1 MSQAERQGLGGGAAS
16 GRAGSGVGPDR
27 LLLSVRDIARLL
39 GVSTRTI
46 WRKCADPSSNF
57 PRPRQLDGRT
67 VWLSREI
74 EEFVEELPRA
84 R

>member
-1 MSQAERQGLGGGAAS
+1 MNRANGHDPGGDTT
-16 GRAGSGVGPDR
+16 GRRVEAGVWQDR
-27 LLLSVRDIARLL
+27 LLLSVGEIAQLL

-46 WRKCADPSSNF
+46 WRKCADPSTNF

-67 VWLSREI
+67 VWLRREI